1 VSTIPGLIDIEVT
14 SGSSTLN
21 VEARWFM
28 AALVDPY
35 NPQLLYGDVAAP
47 EDVKMILPLPSRRD
61 GSAAFACN

>member
-1 VSTIPGLIDIEVT
+1 
-14 SGSSTLN
+14 
-21 VEARWFM
+21 M